1 MAKFFCAVMTL
12 AFINLPCLVLPPSH
26 EKVYNS
32 KPIDAKARRIIK
44 EFMMAIFQK
53 NYKVY
58 INHTDAGGIVYHANH
73 LTFFENCRRD
83 WLASLGY
90 DGYFFDLSKDGDS
103 AANTHGQ
110 GGAVHF
116 VVSQA
121 ELKYI
126 APLLVDDELSVTVDS
141 LTIKPASLILSQSIY
156 RPDSDK
162 PATTGMITLACVRN
176 DGKAIRPYRL
186 PQKFADLMKSLV

>member
-1 MAKFFCAVMTL
+1 
-12 AFINLPCLVLPPSH
+12 
-26 EKVYNS
+26 
-32 KPIDAKARRIIK
+32 
-44 EFMMAIFQK
+44 MAIYQK

-90 DGYFFDLSKDGDS
+90 DGYFFDLSDDGDS
-103 AANTHGQ
+103 TANTHGQ

-121 ELKYI
+121 NLKYI
-126 APLLVDDELSVTVDS
+126 APLLVDDELIVTVDS

-162 PATTGMITLACVRN
+162 PATTGSITLACVRN
-176 DGKAIRPYRL
+176 DGKAIRLHRL
-186 PQKFADLMKSLV
+186 PASFVQTLTGLPLV